1 MKKFKIIKTRQH
13 DIYKLIEKTTGKA
26 IDWST
31 DLDWLRRKN
40 KQYDIQEKVE
50 YQKKIRCRK
59 NTQKKSKEIKNNV
72 RMTLFSER
80 EGGEVMKIVF
90 VLIVII
96 INGV

>member
-50 YQKKIRCRK
+50 YQKKIDAEKIAEKVERD
-59 NTQKKSKEIKNNV
+59 QKQCPND
-72 RMTLFSER
+72 
-80 EGGEVMKIVF
+80 
-90 VLIVII
+90 VIF
-96 INGV
+96 GKRGW